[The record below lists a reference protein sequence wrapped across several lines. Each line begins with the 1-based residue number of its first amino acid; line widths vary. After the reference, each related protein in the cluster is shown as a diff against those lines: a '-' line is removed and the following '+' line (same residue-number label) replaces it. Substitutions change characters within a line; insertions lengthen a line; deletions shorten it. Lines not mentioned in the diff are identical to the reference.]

1 MIVVQNNCSEHE
13 HFSKQNSI
21 LIEKRDFRML
31 KNKTQFA
38 NMIM

>member
-31 KNKTQFA
+31 KKAQFA
-38 NMIM
+38 NTII